1 MSANSIAIAASAAAL
16 MQIST
21 ALAQDLSSGRWIDL
35 THPFNAESVY
45 WPTAEMF
52 EKQTVAEGP
61 TEGGYYYSAYN
72 FSAAEHGGT
81 HLDAPIHFA
90 EGANTADVIPV
101 EQMIGPG
108 FVIDVTAQAA
118 EDVDYRVS
126 AADIEAFEQEHGQ
139 IPEGGIVLLNTG
151 RAALYLD
158 REAYMGTAERGAEAV
173 AKLHFPGL
181 GVDAAELLV
190 ERGIG
195 AVGIDTP
202 SIDHGQS
209 TNFETHVALMTN
221 NVPAFENVDDMSELP
236 PTGSHDRGIANEDRR
251 RLGRPPAHR
260 RLAARVA
267 GLAVESQYLSAVR
280 VAAVRIAD
288 DRVLAGDVR
297 EAAEV
302 RRRWRSGRGR
312 SPAACRSRRGRRSRR
327 RRDRPDRRL
336 EQRQPPVAGDD
347 VVARDLGD
355 AAGVRRRW
363 SRSAARG

>member
-1 MSANSIAIAASAAAL
+1 MEIPPYATDEAEAVAADTPDARLVVVGRAEPPACGADDVDSTLLSLRIVRQKSIREGLSAILARTAHTNVTIRGIRPMSANSIAIAASAAAL
-16 MQIST
+16 MQISP

-181 GVDAAELLV
+181 GLDAAELLV

-236 PTGSHDRGIANEDRR
+236 PTGSTI
-251 RLGRPPAHR
+251 
-260 RLAARVA
+260 VA
-267 GLAVESQYLSAVR
+267 LPMKIEGGSGGPLR
-280 VAAVRIAD
+280 IVAW
-288 DRVLAGDVR
+288 LP
-297 EAAEV
+297 E
-302 RRRWRSGRGR
+302 
-312 SPAACRSRRGRRSRR
+312 
-327 RRDRPDRRL
+327 
-336 EQRQPPVAGDD
+336 
-347 VVARDLGD
+347 
-355 AAGVRRRW
+355 
-363 SRSAARG
+363 